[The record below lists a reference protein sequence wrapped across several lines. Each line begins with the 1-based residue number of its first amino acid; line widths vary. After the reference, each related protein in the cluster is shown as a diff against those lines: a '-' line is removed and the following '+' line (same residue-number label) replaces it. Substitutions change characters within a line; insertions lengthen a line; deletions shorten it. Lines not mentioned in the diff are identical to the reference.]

1 MSIHSELIGE
11 NVHQPKGA
19 NTASNGQVIKA
30 DGTGLTSWVDL
41 FINRL
46 LTASAASYTGSN
58 ITDNSGVETEE
69 TTIEAASDAVVN
81 KNFHAIVT
89 ALNANNASLATQIT
103 ALNSKLNEVITL
115 LQDLNIARGA

>member
-1 MSIHSELIGE
+1 MSIHSELIGD

-46 LTASAASYTGSN
+46 LTQGASSYTGLN
-58 ITDNSGVETEE
+58 VTDNSGVSTEE
-69 TTIEAASDAVVN
+69 TTVEQTSDAVAD

-89 ALNANNASLATQIT
+89 ALNANNTNLSTQIT
-103 ALNSKLNEVITL
+103 ALNAKLNEVISL
-115 LQDLNIARGA
+115 LQDLNIARGS

>member
-1 MSIHSELIGE
+1 MSIHSELIGD

-46 LTASAASYTGSN
+46 LTASAASYTGADV
-58 ITDNSGVETEE
+58 TDNSGVVTDE
-69 TTIEAASDAVVN
+69 TTIETTSDAVAD

-89 ALNANNASLATQIT
+89 ALNANNTSLSSQIAT
-103 ALNSKLNEVITL
+103 LNSKLNEVITL
-115 LQDLNIARGA
+115 LQDLNITRGA